1 MILLSK
7 QQIIG
12 IHEQIVAATGGTQ
25 GLRDEGLLD
34 AALAAPWQ
42 TFGGSELFPSL
53 EEKAARLGYG
63 LASNHPFLDGNKRIA
78 AIATLELLAL
88 NSVKLSYS
96 QKELSDIFL
105 AIAGEGAGQ
114 ETLFEWIIQR
124 ACESFSV
131 KRVFYG
137 S

>member
-12 IHEQIVAATGGTQ
+12 IHEQIVTATGGTQ

-34 AALAAPWQ
+34 AALAAPCE

-105 AIAGEGAGQ
+105 AIAGEEAGQ
-114 ETLFEWIIQR
+114 ETLFEWIIQH
-124 ACESFSV
+124 
-131 KRVFYG
+131 KI
-137 S
+137 

>member
-78 AIATLELLAL
+78 AIATLESAEAQSSRGFLSKICSLTRSPMSSAL
-88 NSVKLSYS
+88 TVGFPIPSSC
-96 QKELSDIFL
+96 
-105 AIAGEGAGQ
+105 
-114 ETLFEWIIQR
+114 WISRSWALIQ
-124 ACESFSV
+124 
-131 KRVFYG
+131 
-137 S
+137 